1 MGGVKGARSEEE
13 RLFTIDGLDSLNLY
27 GLFEDTAK
35 KKREAAAVAAEVS
48 GGSKKKGLNFSFM
61 KKKVETT
68 GEEKDAKIIEA
79 ASAVILPDE
88 GEPVDLFCVVL
99 WNAVEVGRTQ
109 IVSSSSGS
117 VVFDNEHFYV
127 PLTAP
132 AASDPDD
139 PEAQGLRHTPVQNSF
154 TCRLE
159 IEVVDSREGSL
170 GYLKLD
176 GRKVSMTV

>member
-1 MGGVKGARSEEE
+1 MMA
-13 RLFTIDGLDSLNLY
+13 IN
-27 GLFEDTAK
+27 
-35 KKREAAAVAAEVS
+35 
-48 GGSKKKGLNFSFM
+48 
-61 KKKVETT
+61 
-68 GEEKDAKIIEA
+68 A
-79 ASAVILPDE
+79 ASAVILPDV
-88 GEPVDLFCVVL
+88 GEHVDLFCVVL

-132 AASDPDD
+132 AASNPDD
-139 PEAQGLRHTPVQNSF
+139 PEAVGMRHVPVQNSF

-159 IEVVDSREGSL
+159 IEVIDSREGSL

-176 GRKVSMTV
+176 GRKVDIAV